1 MKKTLRMLALVMAV
15 LMCIFAVVACD
26 SNKDANEDTEKKE
39 EVIKPNSDPAKAK
52 ENLEKA
58 GYEVI
63 LMDDE
68 STLKL
73 SGIDGLVAAITAMKG
88 DGEEDAQGVSI
99 YYFKDA
105 DSAKKA
111 EENEFIKAAI
121 EAAKEEKDVSTGISG
136 KILWMGTK
144 AAVKAA
150 K

>member
-58 GYEVI
+58 GYEVT

-68 STLKL
+68 SVLKL
-73 SGIDGLVAAITAMKG
+73 LGIDGLVAVITAVKNTSA
-88 DGEEDAQGVSI
+88 EEADAISI
-99 YYFKDA
+99 YCFKDA

-111 EENEFIKAAI
+111 KENEIIKEAI
-121 EAAKEEKDVSTGISG
+121 EAAKEEKNVSIGISG
-136 KILWMGTK
+136 KIFWMGTK

>member
-52 ENLEKA
+52 ENLEKED
-58 GYEVI
+58 YVVTLI
-63 LMDDE
+63 DDE
-68 STLKL
+68 SVLKL

-88 DGEEDAQGVSI
+88 IDAEEADVISI
-99 YYFKDA
+99 YYFKDS

-111 EENEFIKAAI
+111 KENEIIKEAI

-136 KILWMGTK
+136 KIFWMGTK

>member
-52 ENLEKA
+52 ENLEKED
-58 GYEVI
+58 YVVTLI
-63 LMDDE
+63 DDE
-68 STLKL
+68 SVLKL

-88 DGEEDAQGVSI
+88 TDAEEADAISI
-99 YYFKDA
+99 YYFKDS

-111 EENEFIKAAI
+111 EENEFIK
-121 EAAKEEKDVSTGISG
+121 EALEEAKKEDNVSTGISG

>member
-26 SNKDANEDTEKKE
+26 SNKDAKEDTEKKE

-58 GYEVI
+58 GYEVM

-68 STLKL
+68 SVLKL
-73 SGIDGLVAAITAMKG
+73 LGIDGLVAVISAMKG
-88 DGEEDAQGVSI
+88 TDAEEADAISI
-99 YYFKDA
+99 YYFKDS

-111 EENEFIKAAI
+111 KENEIIKEAI